1 MAKAILLVRVSTDR
15 QSFDEQ
21 EQQLFQLAIKDG
33 YSEDNIIPI
42 CEKESGRKLKED
54 ERKGLNKMKELIE
67 SDSSINCVYAWE
79 ISRIARRKKI
89 LFSILEY
96 LTDRKIQLIIKEPY
110 LKLLNDDGSIND
122 GAETTFTLFAQLS
135 ESEMRNK
142 DARFKRAKNE
152 MKRNHQYR
160 GGFLPFGYTVND
172 EGKIII
178 DEEKAP
184 LVRLIFDLYNS
195 HKFTPYTMPKE
206 LASRGVEMSYSH
218 IRKILSNPN
227 YYNGEFYPV
236 LISKEIWEN
245 KLEAAKINNTV
256 IDKSPNYFYGAKL
269 IKCDCGASYLGSTTT
284 ATYLCKGKYVG
295 RNCNNTRGISINIM
309 DSLLWWCAKQEYAGF
324 LVRKSKE
331 TKQQLI
337 QEKEVWKQKI
347 DALDSLY
354 QKIEKKEK
362 RNKQMY
368 KDLSI
373 DEDEYKADSIKYKQ
387 ERIELD
393 NNKIFYQ
400 NEIERIDGI
409 LESEYSTEFTSGKF
423 EDYVDNTITP
433 MLMKEK
439 ELMVELD
446 KLSDKRKYEVVH
458 QFVREVKVQYISNTH
473 KIVTI
478 ELVNFIGLDKVI
490 TFNVYSSRQDRNKSV
505 EDFEGNLLEG
515 FIYLDRIKRKPIKD
529 IEKYRKQHTE
539 YARKYRAKKK
549 GAN

>member
-142 DARFKRAKNE
+142 DARFKRAKDE

-160 GGFLPFGYTVND
+160 GGFLPFGYKKND

-184 LVRLIFDLYNS
+184 LVRLIFDLYCN

-206 LASRGVEMSYSH
+206 LASRGIDMSYSH
-218 IRKILSNPN
+218 IDKILGNEN
-227 YYNGEFYPV
+227 YSNGELYPI
-236 LISKEIWEN
+236 LISKEIWE
-245 KLEAAKINNTV
+245 KKIETAKRNATV

-269 IKCDCGASYLGSTTT
+269 IKCDCGSSYVGAIIT
-284 ATYLCKGKYVG
+284 ATYMCKAKYIGK
-295 RNCNNTRGISINIM
+295 NCNNTKGISINIM
-309 DSLLWWCAKQEYAGF
+309 DSLLWWCAKQEYAMF
-324 LVRKSKE
+324 LANKSQE
-331 TKQQLI
+331 TKQRLI
-337 QEKEVWKQKI
+337 DEKEVWLQKLN
-347 DALDSLY
+347 ALDSLY
-354 QKIEKKEK
+354 NKIQEKLDRQAELYGDLAISKEVYNQRKAKILEEKK
-362 RNKQMY
+362 
-368 KDLSI
+368 
-373 DEDEYKADSIKYKQ
+373 
-387 ERIELD
+387 ELD
-393 NNKIFYQ
+393 NNAVNYQ
-400 NEIERIDGI
+400 NEIERIEGI
-409 LESEYSTEFTSGKF
+409 LNAEYNSEDSNLIDGF
-423 EDYVDNTITP
+423 IAP
-433 MLMKEK
+433 MMMKNE
-439 ELMVELD
+439 ELLIELD

-458 QFVREVKVQYISNTH
+458 QFIKEARVKPINQYK
-473 KIVTI
+473 KIVT
-478 ELVNFIGLDKVI
+478 VNLINHIGLEREYEFV
-490 TFNVYSSRQDRNKSV
+490 VYPNRQNKSECV
-505 EDFEGNLLEG
+505 EFINGDKLEG
-515 FIYLDRIKRKPIKD
+515 FNFILRFRRKPPKD
-529 IEKYRKQHTE
+529 IEEYRRKHAE
-539 YARKYRAKKK
+539 YARNSRRKRKEK